1 MGKLQIAAPSYAK
14 VRMIHIE
21 INKVDKYQI
30 PHNYQWNILLPLV
43 ATPMMFDALKN
54 VWQHAW
60 WHR

>member
-54 VWQHAW
+54 V
-60 WHR
+60 